1 VDNRSP
7 TPSSSLIPAFSGF
20 IHNMDSEVA
29 KGTQLINVS
38 HGYVFST
45 MPVQIFPDPVRD
57 THDMNPIIRIQHL
70 SKIFSGAKEVIAV
83 QDVSAEVEKGEIFG
97 LLGPNGAGKTT
108 LIRILTT
115 LMRPTSGH
123 AFVGPF
129 EITEEPEKVRSI
141 IGVCPQT
148 GTLDPELTAWEN
160 LDFYGKLLGMEDQDR
175 KKRIPELLMMIGLQN
190 RAHSLVQTFSGGMK
204 RKLEIVRAFIHRPL
218 ILFLDEPTIGLDPE
232 SRREVWEQ
240 VRILKAEGTTIILT
254 THYMDEAEHL
264 CDRVALMDA
273 GKLIILDTP
282 DNLKKAMPEGDLI
295 EVRTDGITED
305 LLKGIGS
312 LSQVLDVEERGNQV
326 RISARDGSGTLP
338 EIISV
343 FEKNGKKIAAISIHS
358 PSLEDVFIYFTGR
371 RLSESSEGVTSP
383 GGKQR

>member
-1 VDNRSP
+1 
-7 TPSSSLIPAFSGF
+7 
-20 IHNMDSEVA
+20 M
-29 KGTQLINVS
+29 
-38 HGYVFST
+38 
-45 MPVQIFPDPVRD
+45 
-57 THDMNPIIRIQHL
+57 
-70 SKIFSGAKEVIAV
+70 IAV

-115 LMRPTSGH
+115 LIRPTSGH
-123 AFVGPF
+123 AFVGSY
-129 EITEEPEKVRSI
+129 EVTKEPEKVRSI

-160 LDFYGKLLGMEDQDR
+160 LDFYGKLLGMEDHYR
-175 KKRIPELLMMIGLQN
+175 RKRIPELLAMIGLQN
-190 RAHSLVQTFSGGMK
+190 RAHFLVQTFSGGMK

-240 VRILKAEGTTIILT
+240 VRTLKGEGTTIILT

-264 CDRVALMDA
+264 CDRVALMDM
-273 GKLIILDTP
+273 GKLIVLDTP

-295 EVRTDGITED
+295 EMRTESVTED
-305 LLKGIGS
+305 LLTGVRS
-312 LSQVLDVEERGNQV
+312 LSHVLNVQGSGNLV

-343 FEKNGKKIAAISIHS
+343 FEKNKKRIAAISIHS
-358 PSLEDVFIYFTGR
+358 PSLEDVFIHFTGR
-371 RLSESSEGVTSP
+371 RLSESSEGAVP
-383 GGKQR
+383 QGGGQP

>member
-1 VDNRSP
+1 MPAEPSAGPARASP
-7 TPSSSLIPAFSGF
+7 P
-20 IHNMDSEVA
+20 
-29 KGTQLINVS
+29 
-38 HGYVFST
+38 
-45 MPVQIFPDPVRD
+45 PD
-57 THDMNPIIRIQHL
+57 PIIRIRNL
-70 SKIFSGAKEVIAV
+70 SKIFAGAKEVIAV
-83 QDVSAEVEKGEIFG
+83 QDVSADVEKGEIFG

-115 LMRPTSGH
+115 LMRPTSGR
-123 AFVGPF
+123 AFVGPY
-129 EITEEPEKVRSI
+129 EVTDEPEKVRSI

-160 LDFYGKLLGMEDQDR
+160 LDFYGKLLGMEDPER
-175 KKRIPELLMMIGLQN
+175 NRRIPELLDMIGLQN
-190 RAHSLVQTFSGGMK
+190 RAHSLVSTFSGGMK
-204 RKLEIVRAFIHRPL
+204 RKLEIVRAFIHHPL

-240 VRILKAEGTTIILT
+240 VRNLKAEGTTIILT

-264 CDRVALMDA
+264 CDRVALMDM

-295 EVRTDGITED
+295 EMRTEGTTEELLHGLRSLPRVLNVRE
-305 LLKGIGS
+305 S
-312 LSQVLDVEERGNQV
+312 GNLV

-338 EIISV
+338 DIISV
-343 FEKNGKKIAAISIHS
+343 FEKNGKKIAGISIHS

-371 RLSESSEGVTSP
+371 RLSESAEGAAVA
-383 GGKQR
+383 GGVRR